1 MVVPPVL
8 RESRFY
14 PTSSSSAF
22 RAGWRRLPHPLRW
35 IAVALT
41 GGAVL
46 ATGLVFLVLPG
57 PGLPLVVLGL
67 VILAT
72 EFTWASRTLHHVKH
86 RSRKVMSTLTR
97 RSTRKDT
104 TP

>member
-1 MVVPPVL
+1 
-8 RESRFY
+8 
-14 PTSSSSAF
+14 
-22 RAGWRRLPHPLRW
+22 
-35 IAVALT
+35 
-41 GGAVL
+41 
-46 ATGLVFLVLPG
+46 VLPG

-72 EFTWASRTLHHVKH
+72 EFTWASRTLHHVKY

-97 RSTRKDT
+97 RSTRKET